1 MSDLIP
7 HLSILQSH
15 VFLINSRL
23 GRFSAPYLHR
33 DPFSRSYGVIL
44 PSSLAM
50 IHSSTFGFSPWLPVS
65 VCGTGHYNLKLSGF
79 SWEPDYD
86 NYPFSRR
93 IKVLLGST
101 FSTDL
106 PIKNISTPFNVLFR
120 QYACL
125 SLLCHHIAVIMS
137 IGILTNCP
145 STSPFGYILGPD

>member
-1 MSDLIP
+1 MSGLIL
-7 HLSILQSH
+7 HLTILQSH
-15 VFLINSRL
+15 VFLLNSRQ
-23 GRFSAPYLHR
+23 GYFSAPYLR
-33 DPFSRSYGVIL
+33 RGPFSQSYRTNL

-50 IHSSTFGFSPWLPVS
+50 NHSSTFGFSPRLPVS
-65 VCGTGHYNLKLSGF
+65 VYGTGHYNLKLSGF

-86 NYPFSRR
+86 NYPLSRR
-93 IKVLLGST
+93 IKVLSGST